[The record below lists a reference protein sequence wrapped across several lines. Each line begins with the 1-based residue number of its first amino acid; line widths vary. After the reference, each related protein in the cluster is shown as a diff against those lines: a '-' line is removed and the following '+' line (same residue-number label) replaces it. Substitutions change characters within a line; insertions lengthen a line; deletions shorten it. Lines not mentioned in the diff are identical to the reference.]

1 MDTDLLMQQAHG
13 MSLVGTEFKLSFAA
27 NYNEGTHNKEG
38 ASLMVNCCLILLAAV
53 FISIELESASDVP
66 FVFDQKSSSVAD
78 YTSAQLEQ
86 AYTISPDLAGV
97 PSVSEPKDNEVLIF
111 PVTGGGNTPGGKIE
125 KKVADLKSTFDAR
138 VEPDNSVVRHEAVV
152 LAARYSGD
160 HTIDQISSIYTY
172 LKNGDESKKGWS
184 YVPDP
189 RGLDYFMYA
198 NETLTIGKD
207 AGCAGAGDCDDF
219 AILMSALVESV
230 GGTTRVI
237 LAHNNTTG
245 GHAFTEVYVGK
256 LNGAYGRV
264 TDIIKW
270 LEQKFNTNK
279 IYTHV
284 DTSTKDVWLNLDWG
298 TDEKG
303 NAHPGCPFYK
313 GDKHIVL
320 SIRDRYDKTPL
331 NLPEESKRAESSEIP
346 IPLIEAKPIDATKT
360 TKPNQ
365 NEASNPA
372 IAKCISLGNIYEDG
386 KCTFPGGT
394 SCDVWEFYRGNCVLA
409 GKRHG

>member
-1 MDTDLLMQQAHG
+1 M
-13 MSLVGTEFKLSFAA
+13 F
-27 NYNEGTHNKEG
+27 NY
-38 ASLMVNCCLILLAAV
+38 CLIVLAIV
-53 FISIELESASDVP
+53 FISIGLESGADVP
-66 FVFDQKSSSVAD
+66 FVFDQQSSGIAD
-78 YTSAQLEQ
+78 YNSTQLEQ
-86 AYTISPDLAGV
+86 AYTTSTDLAGI
-97 PSVSEPKDNEVLIF
+97 PSVSAPKDNEVLIF
-111 PVTGGGNTPGGKIE
+111 PVTGGGNTPGGKVE

-138 VEPDNSVVRHEAVV
+138 VEPDNSVVHHEAVV

-189 RGLDYFMYA
+189 RGVDYFMYA

-207 AGCAGAGDCDDF
+207 ARCAGAGDCDDF

-245 GHAFTEVYVGK
+245 GHAFAEVYLGQ
-256 LNGAYGRV
+256 LNGTYSHV
-264 TDIIKW
+264 TDIVEW

-284 DTSTKDVWLNLDWG
+284 DTGTKDVWLNLDWG
-298 TDEKG
+298 TDEKS
-303 NAHPGCPFYK
+303 NAHPGGPFYK
-313 GDKHIVL
+313 RDKHIVL
-320 SIRDRYDKTPL
+320 CIRDQYDKTPL
-331 NLPEESKRAESSEIP
+331 SLPEKSKLIGSLENP
-346 IPLIEAKPIDATKT
+346 IPPAEAKPIDTTKT

-365 NEASNPA
+365 DEASNPA
-372 IAKCISLGNIYEDG
+372 IARCISLGNIYEDG

-394 SCDVWEFYRGNCVLA
+394 SCDVWEFYRGNCILA